1 MHNEEYTQMS
11 SMIRA
16 ISGKT
21 VKDIQEEVQVESTK
35 AYGDTLK
42 QIAKDRQLKNLT
54 KKDRDTLVKIAK
66 LLGQDK
72 KEDIDEALNRRERAE
87 AKSLIKQANTYYRN
101 MDKVEKF
108 AFKNSRDLSK
118 VERSLGGMIADL
130 KRSFSMD
137 SRFVNRQIEK
147 LVGADRFF
155 NFSEFADDAYEGMTS
170 AEAAFEEH
178 IRQLK
183 DNDPDAQETLDIF
196 LDKLESAN
204 RSYGEFLRSAVLALE
219 DSLDEDLDE
228 TDTVAGD
235 IALKDMPLGKKKD
248 DEEEVNEAVEP
259 GPIDPRTLAG
269 KIITGEVKLLTVKQ
283 GSPGRRGTS
292 IMATGKPSV
301 MGAPPDSIY
310 IDATGNR
317 PRGSGL
323 AIGFRLSE
331 VKKAEIKRDGSARVE
346 LK

>member
-1 MHNEEYTQMS
+1 MHNEEYSQMS
-11 SMIRA
+11 SMIRS

-21 VKDIQEEVQVESTK
+21 VKDIQEDGHTDVASMQQKVLVGMKAMMTLQQELSKLPDGGSLPTWWTNKIAIAVDKLDGLSDYLDTKVESVNESTA
-35 AYGDTLK
+35 AYKKSLE

-66 LLGQDK
+66 LLDQEK
-72 KEDIDEALNRRERAE
+72 K
-87 AKSLIKQANTYYRN
+87 
-101 MDKVEKF
+101 
-108 AFKNSRDLSK
+108 
-118 VERSLGGMIADL
+118 
-130 KRSFSMD
+130 
-137 SRFVNRQIEK
+137 
-147 LVGADRFF
+147 
-155 NFSEFADDAYEGMTS
+155 
-170 AEAAFEEH
+170 
-178 IRQLK
+178 
-183 DNDPDAQETLDIF
+183 
-196 LDKLESAN
+196 
-204 RSYGEFLRSAVLALE
+204 
-219 DSLDEDLDE
+219 EDLDE

-248 DEEEVNEAVEP
+248 DEEEVNEAKVGDTVSFKWPSSISMNVPQKNRKPGGFVKGILTKVDRTRAKVKIGNKVYSVSTSDLIKEAVEP

-301 MGAPPDSIY
+301 MGAPPESIY

-323 AIGFRLSE
+323 AIGFGLDQ
-331 VKKAEIKRDGSARVE
+331 VKSAEIKRDGSARVE